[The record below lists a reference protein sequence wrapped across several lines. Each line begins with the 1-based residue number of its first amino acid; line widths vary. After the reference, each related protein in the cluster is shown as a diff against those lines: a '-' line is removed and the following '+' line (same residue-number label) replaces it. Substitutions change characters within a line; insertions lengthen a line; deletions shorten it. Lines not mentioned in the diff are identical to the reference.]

1 MYRHIIVAIFIL
13 HSICGVSQSFLQ
25 QQEWVFRQSESQWL
39 VTELEKAN
47 KEHFAC
53 RPSHAS
59 WSLPNQDTLS
69 FFQYKIE
76 VPDSV
81 RLGFQ
86 SLLFPGNECK
96 RYLKLVSLCD
106 LYFPLFRK
114 KAESMQLSGDY
125 QLLPLIMSG
134 LNSNYKTSADR
145 AGLWSI
151 DYLAAR
157 KYGLRIDQYVD
168 ERRGGDFTTHA
179 VVTYLSDLHKQYDG
193 DAIKILTAYRKG
205 APYVALLMSMS
216 DSLSFYDAL
225 DADSKSFIQ
234 FYAYVNQLIKST
246 RTENQLHHY
255 FDIMGLYEGV
265 FFEDELSMEAL
276 SKMLEVPEAALRV
289 MNPVYTGE
297 RMEAG
302 YRKVPFMIE
311 NTLMSR
317 YHQRKD
323 SIMVYETAVQ
333 AKAIET
339 TVAPKY
345 HVVKRGETLGGI
357 AARYRVSVSD
367 LKRWNKLRSD
377 VIRQGQR
384 LVVGQSAKTVAKPS
398 STEVKQPSTQKKEAA
413 VKQNVDKANVTSKED
428 KITYTVKNGDSL
440 WKIAKRYKG
449 VTENDIKKWNNIGDN
464 IRPGQKL
471 IIYTK

>member
-1 MYRHIIVAIFIL
+1 MYRHIIVTVFIL
-13 HSICGVSQSFLQ
+13 LSISGVSQSFLQ

-69 FFQYKIE
+69 FFEYSIE

-86 SLLFPGNECK
+86 ALLFPGNECK

-125 QLLPLIMSG
+125 LLLPLIMSG
-134 LNSNYKTSADR
+134 LNSGYKTSSDR
-145 AGLWSI
+145 SGLWAI

-157 KYGLRIDQYVD
+157 KYGLRIDQFVD

-179 VVTYLSDLHKQYDG
+179 VVHYLSDLNKQYDG
-193 DAIKILTAYRKG
+193 DAMKVITAYRKG
-205 APYVALLMSMS
+205 APYVAQRMSMS

-225 DADSKSFIQ
+225 DYDSKSFIQ
-234 FYAYVNQLIKST
+234 FYAYLNQVIKST
-246 RTENQLHHY
+246 RTESQLHHY

-265 FFEDELSMEAL
+265 FFEDEVSIAAL
-276 SKMLEVPEAALRV
+276 SKMLEVSEAALRV

-297 RMEAG
+297 RIEAD

-317 YHQRKD
+317 YNQRKD
-323 SIMVYETAVQ
+323 SIMVYEAAIQTKAKKTAS
-333 AKAIET
+333 AS
-339 TVAPKY
+339 KY

-367 LKRWNKLRSD
+367 LKKWNKLRSD

-384 LVVGQSAKTVAKPS
+384 LIVGQDAKTTTKPS
-398 STEVKQPSTQKKEAA
+398 TEAKQPSPQKKETAVNSTEEKASAA
-413 VKQNVDKANVTSKED
+413 TKGE
-428 KITYTVKNGDSL
+428 KITYVVKSGDSL

-449 VTENDIKKWNNIGDN
+449 VTENDIMKWNNIGEN

-471 IIYTK
+471 IIFTK